1 MKRLQFLTVL
11 VAAILLFGCHVP
23 VGPRLTGAGVTFVV
37 PLQTSQ
43 ADHGSSG
50 INYKSE
56 TFTASTDG
64 KTLLVNGKGYGALKV
79 GDVVDFTEPGVVKV
93 NGAVRT
99 ADGT

>member
-1 MKRLQFLTVL
+1 MKRLQFLIVL
-11 VAAILLFGCHVP
+11 VAVLLFGCNVR

-43 ADHGSSG
+43 ADHGSFG

-56 TFTASTDG
+56 SFNASTDG
-64 KTLLVNGKGYGALKV
+64 RNLLVSGRRYGVLKV

-93 NGAVRT
+93 NDAVRT